1 MDKACL
7 KVMKEA
13 ELVIPI
19 GKSFHK
25 NEAFMKK
32 EYLKELILEFLHN
45 SRGCGGYLV
54 GYAVIILDNNGV
66 ESCKLGSWC
75 ITVCS

>member
-25 NEAFMKK
+25 YGAFMKK
-32 EYLKELILEFLHN
+32 EYLKELIIEFWHN
-45 SRGCGGYLV
+45 SQRLWQVLGWICS
-54 GYAVIILDNNGV
+54 DNTG
-66 ESCKLGSWC
+66 
-75 ITVCS
+75 

>member
-7 KVMKEA
+7 KDVKEA

-25 NEAFMKK
+25 NGAFMKK
-32 EYLKELILEFLHN
+32 EYLKELILEFGHN
-45 SRGCGGYLV
+45 SRWLWRVLGWICG
-54 GYAVIILDNNGV
+54 DNTG
-66 ESCKLGSWC
+66 
-75 ITVCS
+75 